1 MERTHFEQE
10 HNIFRDSFREFL
22 QREVVPHQEAWEE
35 AGIVSRDAWRK
46 AGEAGFLVTWA
57 DEKYGGAGVKDFRY
71 DQIVC
76 EELAYI
82 NEPGFILPLH
92 SSLCAP
98 YLDTFGNEAQK
109 DRWMPDIVAGKKILA
124 VAMTEPGAGSD
135 LAGMRSHAE
144 KKDGHWQLN
153 GSKIYISN
161 GILAD
166 LVIVAAKTNPA
177 NPHAMTLFM
186 LEAGM
191 PGFERG
197 RNLKKLGMKSQDTA
211 ELFFNDVKVPEEN
224 VLGQVDFGFYY
235 LMQMLAQERLTN
247 ACGAIAGARAAYD
260 VTRTYITERKAF
272 GREIAK
278 FQNTRF
284 KMAEMKTEIDIGQVF
299 VDRCVMDHNAGR
311 LKDDIAAEAKLW
323 TTELLCKVVDQCVQ
337 LHGGAGYMWEYP
349 ITRMYANA
357 RIQRI
362 FAGTSEIMKEIIGRA
377 NGFA

>member
-1 MERTHFEQE
+1 MERPHFEQE
-10 HNIFRDSFREFL
+10 HNIFRDSLREFL
-22 QREVVPHQEAWEE
+22 QREVVPHQDAWEE
-35 AGIVSRDAWRK
+35 AGIVDRAAWLK

-71 DQIVC
+71 DQIVA

-98 YLDTFGNEAQK
+98 YLDSFGSQAQK
-109 DRWMPDIVAGKKILA
+109 DRWMPGIVAGKKIMA

-144 KKDGHWQLN
+144 KKDGYWLLN

-191 PGFERG
+191 AGFERG

-211 ELFFNDVKVPEEN
+211 ELFFNDVKVPEAN
-224 VLGQVDFGFYY
+224 ILGQADSGFYY

-247 ACGAIAGARAAYD
+247 ACCAIAGAKAAYD
-260 VTRTYITERKAF
+260 VTKAYVLERKAF

-299 VDRCVMDHNAGR
+299 VDRCVMDHNAGK
-311 LKDDIAAEAKLW
+311 LQDDIAAEAKLW

>member
-1 MERTHFEQE
+1 MERRHFEQE
-10 HNIFRDSFREFL
+10 HTIFRASFREFL
-22 QREVVPHQEAWEE
+22 QREVVPHQDAWEE
-35 AGIVSRDAWRK
+35 AGIVPREIWCK
-46 AGEAGFLVTWA
+46 AGESGFLVPFA
-57 DEKYGGAGVKDFRY
+57 DEKYGGAGARDFRY

-82 NEPGFILPLH
+82 NEPGFIMPLH

-109 DRWMPDIVAGKKILA
+109 DRWMPDIVAGNTIMA

-135 LAGMRSHAE
+135 LAGMRTHAE
-144 KKDGHWQLN
+144 KKDDHWLLN

-166 LVIVAAKTNPA
+166 LIIVAAKTNPD
-177 NPHAMTLFM
+177 NKHAMTLFM
-186 LEAGM
+186 IEAGM

-211 ELFFNDVKVPEEN
+211 ELFFNDVKVPPEN
-224 VLGQVDFGFYY
+224 VLGQADFGFYY

-247 ACGAIAGARAAYD
+247 ACCAIAGAKAAYD
-260 VTRTYITERKAF
+260 VTKTYVTERKAF

-299 VDRCVMDHNAGR
+299 VDRCVMDHNQQQ

>member
-1 MERTHFEQE
+1 MERRHFEQE
-10 HNIFRDSFREFL
+10 HTIFRASFREFL
-22 QREVVPHQEAWEE
+22 QREVVPHQDAWEE
-35 AGIVSRDAWRK
+35 AGIVPREIWCK
-46 AGEAGFLVTWA
+46 AGESGFLVPFA
-57 DEKYGGAGVKDFRY
+57 DEKYGGAGARDFRY

-82 NEPGFILPLH
+82 NEPGFIMPLH

-109 DRWMPDIVAGKKILA
+109 DRWMPDIVAGNTIMA

-135 LAGMRSHAE
+135 LAGMRTHAE
-144 KKDGHWQLN
+144 KKDDHWLLN

-166 LVIVAAKTNPA
+166 LIIVAAKTNPD
-177 NPHAMTLFM
+177 NKHAMTLFM
-186 LEAGM
+186 IEAGM

-211 ELFFNDVKVPEEN
+211 ELFFNDVKVPPEN
-224 VLGQVDFGFYY
+224 VLGQADFGFYY

-247 ACGAIAGARAAYD
+247 ACCAIAGARAAYD
-260 VTRTYITERKAF
+260 VTKTYVTERKAF

-299 VDRCVMDHNAGR
+299 VDRCVMDHNQQQ

>member
-10 HNIFRDSFREFL
+10 HTIFRDSFREFL

-35 AGIVSRDAWRK
+35 AGIVPREVWRK
-46 AGEAGFLVTWA
+46 AGEGGFLATFA
-57 DEKYGGAGVKDFRY
+57 DEKYGGAGARDFRY
-71 DQIVC
+71 DQIIC

-82 NEPGFILPLH
+82 NEPGLILPLH

-98 YLDTFGNEAQK
+98 YLDTFGNDAQK
-109 DRWMPDIVAGKKILA
+109 DRWMPDIVAGNKIMA

-135 LAGMRSHAE
+135 LAGMRTRAE
-144 KKDGHWQLN
+144 KKDGHWLLN

-166 LVIVAAKTNPA
+166 LIIVAAKTNPD
-177 NPHAMTLFM
+177 NKHAMTLFM
-186 LEAGM
+186 IEAGM

-211 ELFFNDVKVPEEN
+211 ELFFNDVQVPQEN

-247 ACGAIAGARAAYD
+247 ACCAIAGAKAAYD
-260 VTRTYITERKAF
+260 VTKTYVTERKAF

-299 VDRCVMDHNAGR
+299 VDRCVMDHNQQK

-349 ITRMYANA
+349 ITKMYANA

>member
-260 VTRTYITERKAF
+260 VTRTYVTERKAF

>member
-10 HNIFRDSFREFL
+10 HNIFRESFREFL
-22 QREVVPHQEAWEE
+22 QREVIPHQEAWEE
-35 AGIVSRDAWRK
+35 AGIVQREVWRK
-46 AGEAGFLVTWA
+46 AGEGGFLATFA
-57 DEKYGGAGVKDFRY
+57 DEKYGGAGAKDFRY
-71 DQIVC
+71 DQIIC

-82 NEPGFILPLH
+82 NEPGLILPLH

-109 DRWMPDIVAGKKILA
+109 DRWMPDIVAGNKIMA

-135 LAGMRSHAE
+135 LAGMRTRAE
-144 KKDGHWQLN
+144 KKDGHWLLN

-166 LVIVAAKTNPA
+166 LIIVAAKTNPD
-177 NPHAMTLFM
+177 NKHAMTLFM
-186 LEAGM
+186 IEAGM

-247 ACGAIAGARAAYD
+247 ACCAIAGAKAAYD
-260 VTRTYITERKAF
+260 VTKTYVTERKAF

-299 VDRCVMDHNAGR
+299 VDRCVMDHNQQK

-349 ITRMYANA
+349 ITKMYANA

>member
-260 VTRTYITERKAF
+260 VTRTYVTERKAF
-272 GREIAK
+272 GREIAR

>member
-1 MERTHFEQE
+1 MERRHFEQE
-10 HNIFRDSFREFL
+10 HTIFRASFREFL
-22 QREVVPHQEAWEE
+22 QREVVPHQDAWEE
-35 AGIVSRDAWRK
+35 AGIVPREIWCK
-46 AGEAGFLVTWA
+46 AGESGFLVPFA
-57 DEKYGGAGVKDFRY
+57 DETYGGAGARDFRY

-82 NEPGFILPLH
+82 NEPGFIMPLH

-109 DRWMPDIVAGKKILA
+109 DRWMPDIVAGNTIMA

-135 LAGMRSHAE
+135 LAGMRTHAE
-144 KKDGHWQLN
+144 KKDDHWLLN

-166 LVIVAAKTNPA
+166 LIIVAAKTNPE
-177 NPHAMTLFM
+177 NKHAMTLFM
-186 LEAGM
+186 IEAGM

-211 ELFFNDVKVPEEN
+211 ELFFNDVKVPPEN

-247 ACGAIAGARAAYD
+247 ACCAIAGAKAAYD
-260 VTRTYITERKAF
+260 VTKTYVTERKAF

-299 VDRCVMDHNAGR
+299 VDRCVMDHNQQQ

>member
-22 QREVVPHQEAWEE
+22 QREVVPHQETWEE

-109 DRWMPDIVAGKKILA
+109 DRWMPDIVAGNKILA

-224 VLGQVDFGFYY
+224 VLGQVNFGFYY

-260 VTRTYITERKAF
+260 VTRTYVTERKAF

>member
-1 MERTHFEQE
+1 MQRIHFDQE
-10 HNIFRDSFREFL
+10 HNIFRASFCDFL
-22 QREVVPHQEAWEE
+22 QREVVPHQQDWED
-35 AGIVSRDAWRK
+35 AGIVSREAWQK
-46 AGEAGFLVTWA
+46 AGAAGFLVPFA
-57 DEKYGGAGVKDFRY
+57 DERYGGAGVRDFRY
-71 DQIVC
+71 DQIIC

-98 YLDTFGNEAQK
+98 YLDTFGNEKQK
-109 DRWMPDIVAGKKILA
+109 DRWMPDIVAGKKIMA

-135 LAGMRSHAE
+135 LAGMRTHAE
-144 KKDGHWQLN
+144 KKGDHWLLN

-166 LVIVAAKTNPA
+166 LIIVAAKTDPA

-186 LEAGM
+186 VEAGM

-211 ELFFNDVKVPEEN
+211 ELFFNDVKVPEHN
-224 VLGQVDFGFYY
+224 ILGQAGFGFYY

-247 ACGAIAGARAAYD
+247 ACCAIAGARAAYD
-260 VTRTYITERKAF
+260 VTKAFVLERKAF

-284 KMAEMKTEIDIGQVF
+284 KMADMKTEIDIGQVF
-299 VDRCVMDHNAGR
+299 VDRCVMDHNAGK

-377 NGFA
+377 EGLA

>member
-10 HNIFRDSFREFL
+10 HNIFRESFREFL
-22 QREVVPHQEAWEE
+22 QREVVPHQETWEE
-35 AGIVSRDAWRK
+35 AGIVPREVWRK
-46 AGEAGFLVTWA
+46 AGEGGFLATFA
-57 DEKYGGAGVKDFRY
+57 DEKYGGAGAKDFRY

-82 NEPGFILPLH
+82 NEPGLILPLH

-109 DRWMPDIVAGKKILA
+109 DRWMPDIVAGNKIMA

-135 LAGMRSHAE
+135 LAGMRTRAE
-144 KKDGHWQLN
+144 KKDGHWLLN

-161 GILAD
+161 GILSD
-166 LVIVAAKTNPA
+166 LIIVAAKTNPD
-177 NPHAMTLFM
+177 NKHAMTLFM
-186 LEAGM
+186 IEAGM

-247 ACGAIAGARAAYD
+247 ACCAIAGAKAAYD
-260 VTRTYITERKAF
+260 VTKTYVTERKAF

-299 VDRCVMDHNAGR
+299 VDRCVMDHNQQK

-349 ITRMYANA
+349 ITKMYANA

>member
-22 QREVVPHQEAWEE
+22 QREVVPHQEAWED

-260 VTRTYITERKAF
+260 VTRTYVTERKAF

>member
-10 HNIFRDSFREFL
+10 HNIFRESFREFL
-22 QREVVPHQEAWEE
+22 QREVAPHQEAWEE
-35 AGIVSRDAWRK
+35 AGIVPREVWSK
-46 AGEAGFLVTWA
+46 AGEGGFLATFA
-57 DEKYGGAGVKDFRY
+57 DEKYGGAGAKDFRY

-82 NEPGFILPLH
+82 NEPGLILPLH

-98 YLDTFGNEAQK
+98 YLDTFGSEAQK
-109 DRWMPDIVAGKKILA
+109 DRWMPDIVAGNKIMA

-135 LAGMRSHAE
+135 LAGMRTRAE
-144 KKDGHWQLN
+144 KKDGHWLLN

-161 GILAD
+161 GILSD
-166 LVIVAAKTNPA
+166 LIIVAAKTNPD
-177 NPHAMTLFM
+177 NKHAMTLFM
-186 LEAGM
+186 IEAGM

-247 ACGAIAGARAAYD
+247 ACCAIAGAKAAYD
-260 VTRTYITERKAF
+260 VTKTYVTERKAF

-299 VDRCVMDHNAGR
+299 VDRCVMDHNQQK

-349 ITRMYANA
+349 ITKMYANA